1 MTRGKVKLSFIVDD
15 DVRKATYKKRKNNL
29 LKKVD
34 ELSTLCGIEACAIVY
49 SPYELEPEIWPTPQG
64 VQHVLSKFKAVPEFE
79 KDKKMVNQQAF
90 MKQRIMKAE
99 EQLKRLRKNNKD
111 IEMTNLLFQ
120 CLKEGNVVHNNMSK
134 IDLNALVWLID
145 KNLKDIGRRLEAN
158 DNNGDSQTQII
169 TNQSQVQLQVP
180 HVPQPPT
187 VASSNEDMTTMMAKL
202 GWL

>member
-1 MTRGKVKLSFIVDD
+1 MTRGKVKISFIVNDAA
-15 DVRKATYKKRKNNL
+15 RKTTYKNRKNNL
-29 LKKVD
+29 FKKVD
-34 ELSTLCGIEACAIVY
+34 ELSTLCGIEACAIVFG
-49 SPYELEPEIWPTPQG
+49 PYESEPEIWPTPSG
-64 VQHVLSKFKAVPEFE
+64 VQCVLSKFRTTPEFE
-79 KDKKMVNQQAF
+79 KCKKMVNQEAF
-90 MKQRIMKAE
+90 LKQRVKKAE

-111 IEMTNLLFQ
+111 IEMTNLLFE
-120 CLKEGNVVHNNMSK
+120 CLKEGKVVHNNMSK

-145 KNLKDIGRRLEAN
+145 KNLKDIGRRLEAK

-169 TNQSQVQLQVP
+169 TNQSQVQLQVS